1 MTIFVKVHDG
11 AGQGHDARVTHAG
24 ELVTVRGNYDQTF
37 QDSMT
42 SINTAY
48 NLVEPRVDNQ
58 FIITGIVIN
67 ADKNVSATDG
77 AVVEVYEAADATT
90 TTATKTILTLNIGK
104 NSTIPLTG
112 ILIQTTKGIFLN
124 AKTDDATVNITLLG
138 YYLLVD
144 EAQA

>member
-1 MTIFVKVHDG
+1 MINTKISDG
-11 AGQGHDARVTHAG
+11 SGGGHLARVTHAG
-24 ELVTVRGNYDQTF
+24 ELIIVRGNYDSTF
-37 QDSMT
+37 NTAMT

-48 NLVEPRVDNQ
+48 NLVTPKSGFQ
-58 FIITGIVIN
+58 FIVTGIVIN

-77 AVVEVYEAADATT
+77 AVVELYEATDATT

-112 ILIQTTKGIFLN
+112 ILIQTTKGLFIN

-138 YYLLVD
+138 YYLEID
-144 EAQA
+144 ESKS

>member
-1 MTIFVKVHDG
+1 LIQVKLNDGTGAGHTVKV
-11 AGQGHDARVTHAG
+11 THTG

-48 NLVEPRVDNQ
+48 NLIVPKTANQ

-112 ILIQTTKGIFLN
+112 ILIQTTRGTFLN

-138 YYLLVD
+138 YYILVD
-144 EAQA
+144 ESNE

>member
-1 MTIFVKVHDG
+1 MIQVKLNDGTGAGHTVKV
-11 AGQGHDARVTHAG
+11 THTG

-48 NLVEPRVDNQ
+48 NLIVPKTANQ

-112 ILIQTTKGIFLN
+112 ILIQTTRGTFLN

-138 YYLLVD
+138 YYILVD
-144 EAQA
+144 ESNE

>member
-1 MTIFVKVHDG
+1 MIQVKLNDGSG
-11 AGQGHDARVTHAG
+11 AGHTAKVTHTG
-24 ELVTVRGNYDQTF
+24 ELVTVRGSYDQTF

-42 SINTAY
+42 STNTAY
-48 NLVEPRVDNQ
+48 NLIVPKTANQ
-58 FIITGIVIN
+58 FIITGLVIN

-77 AVVEVYEAADATT
+77 AVVEVYEATDATT

-112 ILIQTTKGIFLN
+112 ILIQTTKGLFIN

-138 YYLLVD
+138 YYLEID
-144 EAQA
+144 ESKS

>member
-1 MTIFVKVHDG
+1 LIQVKLNDGTGAGHTVKV
-11 AGQGHDARVTHAG
+11 THTG

-48 NLVEPRVDNQ
+48 NLIVPKTANQ

-138 YYLLVD
+138 YYLQVD
-144 EAQA
+144 ESQE

>member
-1 MTIFVKVHDG
+1 MIQVKLNDGTG
-11 AGQGHDARVTHAG
+11 AGHSAKVTHTG

-48 NLVEPRVDNQ
+48 SLVVPKAAKQ

-77 AVVEVYEAADATT
+77 AVVEVYEATDATT

-112 ILIQTTKGIFLN
+112 ILIQTTRGTFLN

-138 YYLLVD
+138 YYILVD
-144 EAQA
+144 ESNE

>member
-1 MTIFVKVHDG
+1 MIDTKISDG
-11 AGQGHDARVTHAG
+11 SGGGHLAKVTHAG
-24 ELVTVRGNYDQTF
+24 ELVIVRGNYDQTF

-48 NLVEPRVDNQ
+48 SLVVPKAAKQ

-77 AVVEVYEAADATT
+77 AVVEVYEATASDT

-112 ILIQTTKGIFLN
+112 ILIQTTKGVYLN
-124 AKTDDATVNITLLG
+124 SKTDDATVNITLLG
-138 YYLLVD
+138 YYLELD
-144 EAQA
+144 ESHE

>member
-1 MTIFVKVHDG
+1 MIKVKLNDGTG
-11 AGQGHDARVTHAG
+11 AGHAAKITHTG

-37 QDSMT
+37 QDSLALT
-42 SINTAY
+42 NTAY
-48 NLVEPRVDNQ
+48 NLVVPKTARQ

-67 ADKNVSATDG
+67 ADKNVSVTDG
-77 AVVEVYEAADATT
+77 AVVEVYEATDATT

-112 ILIQTTKGIFLN
+112 ILIQTTKGTFLN

-144 EAQA
+144 ESENG